1 MTKKHYEAIA
11 AAFRAYITTN
21 TGANIARPIA
31 KDLADYFATDN
42 PKFDRARFLQA
53 CGIEQGPEAKHPLAT
68 QHDCATNAM
77 LGNPDSKHFSGCYAC
92 GYTGR

>member
-11 AAFRAYITTN
+11 AILKKAEEY
-21 TGANIARPIA
+21 GASVPHM
-31 KDLADYFATDN
+31 LADFFASDN